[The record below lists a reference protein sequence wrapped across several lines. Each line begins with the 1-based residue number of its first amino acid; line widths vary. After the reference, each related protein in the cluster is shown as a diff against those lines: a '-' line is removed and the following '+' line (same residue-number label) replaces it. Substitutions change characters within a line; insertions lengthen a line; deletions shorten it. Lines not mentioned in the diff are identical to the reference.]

1 MFNMFKLPK
10 VDTAAYDERLN
21 QAIDRAKFDLE
32 KAKMSEEALLE
43 SDIDPRLI
51 KAETA
56 KARQKYFFLLRVAR
70 QREMKGHWSTAF
82 IHPEI

>member
-1 MFNMFKLPK
+1 MFNMFKRPK

-21 QAIDRAKFDLE
+21 KAIDEAKFDFE
-32 KAKMSEEALLE
+32 KAKMSEVALFE
-43 SDIDPRLI
+43 SDNDPRLI

-70 QREMKGHWSTAF
+70 QRDMKGHWSTAF
-82 IHPEI
+82 VHPEV